1 MFNFCPEVHIK
12 LSLKCGELVNCML
25 LSFIKKGSNE
35 RLRAKDDSAPSW
47 NILREDFMMGA
58 SMKDWDKVSD
68 SDTNSDPGN
77 DDPDED
83 NFDSS
88 EEDT

>member
-1 MFNFCPEVHIK
+1 
-12 LSLKCGELVNCML
+12 
-25 LSFIKKGSNE
+25 
-35 RLRAKDDSAPSW
+35 
-47 NILREDFMMGA
+47 MMGA
-58 SMKDWDKVSD
+58 SMKDWDKASD

-77 DDPDED
+77 DDPDKD